1 MNKIKN
7 KLKIIHTILLFE
19 LLFSINRDS
28 QKDLE
33 HSENIDKPDLYS
45 YYMAI
50 KIGFKLWL
58 YDILDKFSK

>member
-45 YYMAI
+45 YYMTI
-50 KIGFKLWL
+50 KIVFKLWL